1 MIKKLNLASVKINEV
16 RNKNQT
22 ILYIMK
28 KTLFFCLFVIA
39 SLSSYSQSTQ
49 KTRFGIKATPSVN
62 WMVPNE
68 TKKLQNSGSKI
79 NAGIGL
85 VLEFPIT
92 DVVSFQTGLDITN
105 ISFNAKYNTDTAFYI
120 YKDDAIIEAEIQG
133 DSISSPKPYFGSG
146 YSLMRL
152 KERTYKTTY
161 LNIPLTL
168 KMKTKDIGGFT
179 YFGQIGGNLFGR
191 LSAVANDVVEKN
203 GKVIS
208 GFTGSGENI
217 DIEKVDITKTMNV
230 LSACGNIGAGF
241 EYNISGSTSLFASVN
256 YQHHFMNATKAD
268 SGYLIRSRIENNKTY
283 LSEFQNGVKLK
294 QIVLSL
300 GILF

>member
-1 MIKKLNLASVKINEV
+1 MIKKLNLASVKLNEV
-16 RNKNQT
+16 LNKNQT

-62 WMVPNE
+62 WMVSNE
-68 TKKLQNSGSKI
+68 TKKLQNSGSKL

-92 DVVSFQTGLDITN
+92 DVVSFQTGLDITT

-133 DSISSPKPYFGSG
+133 DSISPPKPYFGSG

-191 LSAVANDVVEKN
+191 LSAVANDLVEKN
-203 GKVIS
+203 SLS
-208 GFTGSGENI
+208 GLTIIKENI
-217 DIEKVDITKTMNV
+217 EVEKVDITKTVNV

>member
-1 MIKKLNLASVKINEV
+1 MIKKLNLASVKLNEV

-68 TKKLQNSGSKI
+68 TKKLQNSGSKL

-120 YKDDAIIEAEIQG
+120 YKDDAIIRGKTAKEIQIR
-133 DSISSPKPYFGSG
+133 DS
-146 YSLMRL
+146 L
-152 KERTYKTTY
+152 KIKTAEDLGFNVLVVWERDFT
-161 LNIPLTL
+161 NN
-168 KMKTKDIGGFT
+168 KDQT
-179 YFGQIGGNLFGR
+179 
-191 LSAVANDVVEKN
+191 
-203 GKVIS
+203 
-208 GFTGSGENI
+208 
-217 DIEKVDITKTMNV
+217 IEKVVKWIQNV
-230 LSACGNIGAGF
+230 
-241 EYNISGSTSLFASVN
+241 
-256 YQHHFMNATKAD
+256 Q
-268 SGYLIRSRIENNKTY
+268 
-283 LSEFQNGVKLK
+283 KLN
-294 QIVLSL
+294 Q
-300 GILF
+300 